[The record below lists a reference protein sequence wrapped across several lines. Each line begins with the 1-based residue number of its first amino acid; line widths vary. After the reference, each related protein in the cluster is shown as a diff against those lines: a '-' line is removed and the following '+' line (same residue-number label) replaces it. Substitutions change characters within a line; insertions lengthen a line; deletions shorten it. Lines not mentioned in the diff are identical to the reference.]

1 MTLNVPFAYRKELGG
16 SLAELI
22 PTTTFPLLIPTSDVL
37 ALRVCA
43 SRFVRQLVSLP
54 GRSSGET
61 QENAEERVELE

>member
-1 MTLNVPFAYRKELGG
+1 MMEPFVFGG
-16 SLAELI
+16 YSVSESL
-22 PTTTFPLLIPTSDVL
+22 FPTSDVL

>member
-37 ALRVCA
+37 GPPVPGKFSVA
-43 SRFVRQLVSLP
+43 QLP
-54 GRSSGET
+54 E
-61 QENAEERVELE
+61 